1 MDYTERRIVG
11 LHRLT
16 FQAIVGFYPEEKAQ
30 KQRVEISFRYEL
42 DKPQTD
48 DVKESVCYAELAKE
62 IAALMEDANYNI
74 IETVAEDVMHI
85 LWKHHKIRW
94 AEVTVAKPDAPVTHT
109 AGGSSVLLERRRK

>member
-16 FQAIVGFYPEEKAQ
+16 LQAVVGFYPEEKA
-30 KQRVEISFRYEL
+30 KPQRVEISFRYEV
-42 DKPQTD
+42 DRPKAD

-62 IAALMEDANYNI
+62 ITALMDGSDYNL
-74 IETVAEDVMHI
+74 IETVADEVMNI
-85 LWKHHKIRW
+85 IWKRSKVKW

-109 AGGSSVLLERRRK
+109 AGGSSIVLERRRK